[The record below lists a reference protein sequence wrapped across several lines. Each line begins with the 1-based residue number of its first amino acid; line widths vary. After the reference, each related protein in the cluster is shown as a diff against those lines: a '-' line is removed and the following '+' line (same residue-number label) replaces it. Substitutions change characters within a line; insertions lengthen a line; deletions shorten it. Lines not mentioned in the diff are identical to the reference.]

1 MKAETLVEK
10 MNKFVVISGYS
21 GGGKSILLTELS
33 REGYKVVP
41 EVARGIVKEQLAIN
55 GAEDRL
61 RPSI

>member
-1 MKAETLVEK
+1 